1 MAFAPVWRLVLA
13 FVIGKRNQANADLRL
28 ARVAPVADHHI
39 PLLTSDQVP
48 EYKNALLTTYG
59 EWYQPARQGTRGA
72 YPNPRRR
79 PLPALLYAQVVT
91 KRAKGRVVE
100 VDTPVVCGPQ
110 EAVAAYV
117 ATSPGRPTVHT
128 SVIEGDHLTQRQS
141 TRRLTRRTHG
151 FSKDRP
157 WFEKPLWVSRAYDP
171 LVLPHQR

>member
-1 MAFAPVWRLVLA
+1 MACAPGWRLVLA
-13 FVIGKRNQANADLRL
+13 FVIGKRNQANADWLL
-28 ARVAPVADHHI
+28 ARVAHVTDPHI
-39 PLLTSDQVP
+39 PCFTSDPWP
-48 EYKNALLTTYG
+48 EDQNALLTPDG
-59 EWYQPARQGTRGA
+59 AWDQPARPGTRGA

-79 PLPALLYAQVVT
+79 PLPALLYAQVVK

-110 EAVAAYV
+110 EAVAAYL
-117 ATSPGRPTVHT
+117 ATSPGRPTVNT
-128 SVIEGDHLTQRQS
+128 SVIEGDNLTQRQS
-141 TRRLTRRTHG
+141 NRRLTRRTHG